1 MLKKLLLSSSAFVV
15 AVFLLS
21 NFSPAFGADEFPV
34 RPIKLIVPYSAGSSA
49 DISARRVGEAMSRTL
64 GKPIIV
70 ENVGGAGGVVG
81 TMKFLQQ
88 PADGYTLLA
97 GAIATHAIN
106 VGLYKTLPYDPVKD
120 FAPIS
125 RISSFPNILVV
136 HPSVNARTLPELVS
150 LLKKRTADQPPL
162 SFGSGGK
169 ATTAHLGGEQLKL
182 VTGADLIHVPYA
194 SVAVAVPD
202 VLAGRVS
209 MLFGNMPVVQ
219 SFIEKGSLIAI
230 ANTGTARSALL
241 PKVPTV
247 KEQGFEAMELSAW
260 IGLFA
265 PAGTPAPIV
274 KQLHAAVRAAV
285 ATPEVRE
292 SFRTLG
298 ATPES
303 DASPEDFGLFINEE
317 IKRWVGVTKAAGIK
331 PE

>member
-1 MLKKLLLSSSAFVV
+1 MLKKMKFIKNALAAGACIFSSFIPVFGEVAF
-15 AVFLLS
+15 
-21 NFSPAFGADEFPV
+21 PA
-34 RPIKLIVPYSAGSSA
+34 RPIKLIVPYSPGSSA
-49 DISARRVGEAMSRTL
+49 DISARRVGEAMSRIL

-70 ENVGGAGGVVG
+70 ENVAGAGGVVG

-106 VGLYKTLPYDPVKD
+106 VGIYKTMPYDPVKD

-136 HPSVNARTLPELVS
+136 HPSVSARTLPELV
-150 LLKKRTADQPPL
+150 LHLKKRTTDQIPL

-182 VTGADLIHVPYA
+182 VTGAELIHVPYA
-194 SVAVAVPD
+194 SVSVAVPD
-202 VLAGRVS
+202 LLAGRLS

-219 SFIEKGSLIAI
+219 PFIEKGSLIAI
-230 ANTGTARSALL
+230 ANTGATRSPLL
-241 PKVPTV
+241 PRVPTV
-247 KEQGFEAMELSAW
+247 KEQGFEALELSAW

-265 PAGTPAPIV
+265 PAGTPASVV
-274 KQLHAAVRAAV
+274 KQLHAAAKAAV
-285 ATPEVRE
+285 ATPEVKE

-298 ATPES
+298 AMPES
-303 DASPEDFGLFINEE
+303 DASPEDFGIFIKEE
-317 IKRWVGVTKAAGIK
+317 IKKWVEVIKAAGIK

>member
-1 MLKKLLLSSSAFVV
+1 MLRRLILMKPVLAAAAFIFTS
-15 AVFLLS
+15 FL
-21 NFSPAFGADEFPV
+21 PAFGEDVFPA
-34 RPIKLIVPYSAGSSA
+34 RPIKLIVPYSPGSSS

-70 ENVGGAGGVVG
+70 ENVPGAGGVVG
-81 TMKFLQQ
+81 TMRFLQQ

-106 VGLYKTLPYDPVKD
+106 VGIYKTLPYDPVKD

-136 HPSVNARTLPELVS
+136 HPSVNVKTLPELVS
-150 LLKKRTADQPPL
+150 LLKKRTVDQAPL

-182 VTGADLIHVPYA
+182 VTGAELIHVPYA

-202 VLAGRVS
+202 LLAGRVS

-219 SFIEKGSLIAI
+219 PFIEKGSLIAI
-230 ANTGTARSALL
+230 ANTGATRSPLL
-241 PKVPTV
+241 PNVPTV
-247 KEQGFEAMELSAW
+247 KEQGYEAMELSAW

-265 PAGTPAPIV
+265 PAGTPASVV
-274 KQLHAAVRAAV
+274 KQLHAAAKSAV
-285 ATPEVRE
+285 TTPEVRE

-298 ATPES
+298 AMPES
-303 DASPEDFGLFINEE
+303 DASPEDFGIFIKEE
-317 IKRWVGVTKAAGIK
+317 IKKWVGVTKAAGIK